1 MKVKL
6 VSEEKIHTEKPIEE
20 LWLQLRLFE
29 SEFYS
34 RQFLKE
40 KYPDASEEELN
51 KLSVIFSSNIKQAY
65 EYYSAASH
73 VSILT
78 SPLLYYYGMMCLTNV
93 LWHSL
98 NKTNDISED
107 HGLYSNS
114 DGSDHLLSNEYVK
127 VHKKGS
133 FPALH
138 SCFSEIPIKEN
149 LKFNIKDILSLIP
162 DLQILYENIYK
173 ESSRSLKLTR
183 SLNPKHSSVF
193 KQNIYDYTIVHNDN
207 IYLQE
212 FSKDHY
218 DFLKHYGQQTH
229 SYLPFDICQM
239 AGSYANNLLDYP
251 FQKSITGE
259 IYFTFPI
266 NAENTFYEI
275 PEASAHFMVMH
286 CLGMLVRY
294 EPVKWLQIVSGKLSS
309 DINLISQFIEVSKR
323 KFPNVILNGLLG
335 KEVQFIMAEDN
346 YVKSETFLGGF
357 IKALD

>member
-1 MKVKL
+1 MRVKI
-6 VSEEKIHTEKPIEE
+6 VSEVKIRTEKPLEE

-29 SEFYS
+29 SEYYS

-40 KYPDASEEELN
+40 KYPDIMDEELDN
-51 KLSVIFSSNIKQAY
+51 LSIIFSSNIKQAY
-65 EYYSAASH
+65 EYYSAASS

-98 NKTNDISED
+98 NKTNDISKD
-107 HGLYSNS
+107 HGLYSKS
-114 DGSDHLLSNEYVK
+114 DGSDHLLSNEYVIA
-127 VHKKGS
+127 HKKGS

-149 LKFNIKDILSLIP
+149 LKFYIKDILSLIP

-183 SLNPKHSSVF
+183 SIEPTDSLMF
-193 KQNIYDYTIVHNDN
+193 IQTIYNYTIVYNNN

-212 FSKDHY
+212 FSKYHC

-239 AGSYANNLLDYP
+239 AGSYTNNLLYYP

-323 KFPNVILNGLLG
+323 KFPNMILNGLLG

-346 YVKSETFLGGF
+346 YVKPDLFKRF
-357 IKALD
+357 